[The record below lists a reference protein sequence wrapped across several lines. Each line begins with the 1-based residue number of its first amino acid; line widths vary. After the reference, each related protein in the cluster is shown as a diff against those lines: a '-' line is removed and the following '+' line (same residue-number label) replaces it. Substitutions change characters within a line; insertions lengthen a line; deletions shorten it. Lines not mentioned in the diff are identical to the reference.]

1 MLFQSID
8 NKPQQTYCFFQE
20 QDLCSRETFTRVN
33 VLCAFTRV
41 NVLCAFTRV
50 NVLCAFTK
58 PQILSPHLQNFLP
71 IYSYFALLNPYPT
84 NVENRVSS

>member
-41 NVLCAFTRV
+41 NVLCAFT
-50 NVLCAFTK
+50 K

-71 IYSYFALLNPYPT
+71 IYSYFELLNNTEAYL
-84 NVENRVSS
+84 NLRVLQTVRAHW